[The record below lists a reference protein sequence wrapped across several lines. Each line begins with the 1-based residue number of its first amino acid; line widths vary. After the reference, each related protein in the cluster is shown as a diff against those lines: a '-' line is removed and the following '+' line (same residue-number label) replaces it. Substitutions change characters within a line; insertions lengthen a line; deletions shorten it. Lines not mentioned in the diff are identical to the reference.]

1 MKLNTLHENNKYDGQ
16 HTFRLKDGQTATA
29 AVEYYQ
35 TPKGED
41 KYEILVYVNSQVAG
55 NFTLGIY
62 NSRWFDG
69 DVAQM
74 DAHVK
79 GKFRRLGI
87 ATGAYDIAD
96 KIATDLGVPIVPAN
110 DISDLGA
117 AFRASRL

>member
-35 TPKGED
+35 TQKGED
-41 KYEILVYVNSQVAG
+41 KYDILVYINGQSVG

-62 NSRWFDG
+62 G

-79 GKFRRLGI
+79 GKFRRLGV